1 MNREERA
8 KIAAATMA
16 IIEAGRYRLEDG
28 REVSI
33 ADDMAR
39 CYEGTRL
46 FWPDDLSELIKNVRI
61 EHRPP
66 SERAIVE
73 LANETTLAGVAA
85 IRRETVGVVGALNFA
100 SAKNPGGGFLSGSQ
114 AQEES
119 LARSSALYGSLMREW
134 SYYEHHRTTSSPVY
148 TDALILSPD
157 CPVFRGDEGELRSG
171 PELVTFISGAAPNAG
186 QIEKN
191 CAQELAQI
199 PDILMRRCRYVL
211 GLAVRSGCKNL
222 VLGAWGCGVFRN
234 DPDMVAGIFA
244 TLIFNEGWGRMFER
258 IRFSV
263 LDTTPDQRIYAP
275 FSKALALAL

>member
-8 KIAAATMA
+8 KLAADTMA

-134 SYYEHHRTTSSPVY
+134 SYYELHRAMTSPVY
-148 TDALILSPD
+148 TDALILSPG
-157 CPVFRGDEGELRSG
+157 CPVFREDCGKLKRE
-171 PELVTFISGAAPNAG
+171 PERVTFISGAAPNAG
-186 QIEKN
+186 QIEKSSP
-191 CAQELAQI
+191 QDLSQL
-199 PDILMRRCRYVL
+199 PSILMRRSRYVL
-211 GLAVRSGCKNL
+211 GLASLTGCKNI
-222 VLGAWGCGVFRN
+222 VLGAWGCGVFKN
-234 DPDMVAGIFA
+234 DPEVVAKTFA
-244 TLIFNEGWGRMFER
+244 SLILDEGWGCMFER

-263 LDTTPDQRIYAP
+263 LDTSPDQRIFGA
-275 FSKALALAL
+275 FSKAF

>member
-8 KIAAATMA
+8 KIAADTMA
-16 IIEAGRYRLEDG
+16 IIEAGRYQLEDG
-28 REVSI
+28 RTVSI

-46 FWPDDLSELIKNVRI
+46 FRPDDLSELIKNVHI
-61 EHRPP
+61 EYRPT
-66 SERAIVE
+66 SGSATIE

-85 IRRETVGVVGALNFA
+85 LRRETSGVVGALNFA

-119 LARSSALYGSLMREW
+119 LARSSALHGSLMREW
-134 SYYEHHRTTSSPVY
+134 SYYEYHRATSSPVY

-157 CPVFRGDEGELRSG
+157 CPVFRDDEGELRSR
-171 PELVTFISGAAPNAG
+171 PDLVTFISGAAPNAG
-186 QIEKN
+186 QIEKI

-199 PDILMRRCRYVL
+199 PDILRRRCRYVL
-211 GLAVRSGCKNL
+211 GLAVRSGCKNF

-234 DPDMVAGIFA
+234 DPDMVARAFA
-244 TLIFNEGWGRMFER
+244 NLILNEGWGRMFEC

-263 LDTTPDQRIYAP
+263 LDTTPDQRIYGP
-275 FSKALALAL
+275 FSKTLAVAL